1 MGSSR
6 RRAGALGLSSLPCPH
21 REVMH
26 QAAALHAGSQHRAPE
41 DPDRPEC
48 AGYPSLAGGAGPQRT
63 DTAAAGGA
71 ALPGRAAVVLGGAR
85 SAQSARLRGARI
97 GWLTCGC
104 RPQRV
109 SCVPDPIPAREAQR
123 SGVSAVPP
131 SSMLKVC
138 SAPCKRPRRDWGGLG
153 ALQGRIRGFV
163 RGEVAERSKALDW
176 NSSNIFT
183 GVRGFESH
191 PLRQLCP
198 VLSHPCDR
206 DRQINGL
213 EYCLSRCIRPK
224 CHSGPKST
232 HAVRTQ
238 MAAITHYGAGW
249 RAHPNSPTDSA
260 EEPFFKGIKQHLRI
274 KTFFG
279 TPENAVKTQI

>member
-1 MGSSR
+1 MHSDSNGMGFYGLRNGIDAIVNEEFVREVQGCMGSSR

-191 PLRQLCP
+191 PLRQFS
-198 VLSHPCDR
+198 V
-206 DRQINGL
+206 
-213 EYCLSRCIRPK
+213 
-224 CHSGPKST
+224 SGCRVVK
-232 HAVRTQ
+232 RN
-238 MAAITHYGAGW
+238 I
-249 RAHPNSPTDSA
+249 
-260 EEPFFKGIKQHLRI
+260 
-274 KTFFG
+274 
-279 TPENAVKTQI
+279 VKTITCERPATVCDSLRYW